1 MALLPD
7 VTLFLGLDAGG
18 TKTEL
23 LSDGTPPIHLQGP
36 GANPRRIGF
45 AESAHVL
52 TDLIHQAL
60 AQHPDA
66 ATVYA
71 CAGVSGAG
79 RTEAQAELLAAVQAR
94 LDPRVRFLL
103 RHDSEVALE
112 GAFEGG
118 SGVIVIAGTGSVVF
132 GRTRAGRTERVG
144 GWGYL
149 LGDEGSGFRLGQRG
163 LQAVVAMID
172 GGPATTL
179 REALA
184 ARFELATPQALIQAV
199 YSDHWPLQQMAPV
212 VLEAAAANDAVA
224 RHLVAEET
232 NALVRS
238 VGWLVRRVPDLE
250 PRLALQGGLSH
261 NAFYQTAFAEALAH
275 KLPDW
280 TLMAPLHTP
289 AEGALRLAM
298 QAGE

>member
-1 MALLPD
+1 MPEP
-7 VTLFLGLDAGG
+7 TLYLGLDAGG

-23 LSDGTPPIHLQGP
+23 LSDGVPPVHLQGP

-45 AESAHVL
+45 AESARVL
-52 TDLIHQAL
+52 TDLIHEAL
-60 AQHPDA
+60 RQRPE
-66 ATVYA
+66 ATTVQA

-79 RTEAQAELLAAVQAR
+79 RTEAQAELLAALQAR
-94 LDPRVRFLL
+94 LDPRVRFVL

-118 SGVIVIAGTGSVVF
+118 SGVIVIVGTGSVVF
-132 GRTRAGRTERVG
+132 GRTHAGRTERVG

-184 ARFELATPQALIQAV
+184 ARFQLATPQALIQAV
-199 YSDHWPLQQMAPV
+199 YNDHWPLQQMAPV
-212 VLEAAAANDAVA
+212 VLEAAAAGDPVA
-224 RHLVAEET
+224 RQLVAEET
-232 NALVRS
+232 HALVRS
-238 VGWLVRRVPDLE
+238 VGWLVRRVLDLE

-261 NAFYQTAFAEALAH
+261 NAFYQAAFADTLAAQ
-275 KLPDW
+275 LPGW
-280 TLMAPLHTP
+280 TLMPPLHTP

-298 QAGE
+298 QQG